1 MDEEKLSEIID
12 SQDPALATHDP
23 VHNEDEDNK
32 PPGLSFR
39 AVNPVDVQVRNLT
52 VQIDTTPP
60 LWQAS
65 PSQIWNRLR
74 GQKEPEDKTFK
85 TILDGVSASMRP
97 GSLTAIIG
105 SSGSGKTSLL
115 NVMAG
120 RMESSRLRISGSTTF
135 NGDTNISH
143 VRSAYVMQ
151 QDVLI
156 PTLTVRET
164 LQYSADLR
172 LPPPMTRAER
182 MAIVEQVI
190 MELGLKECADTRI
203 GSSAHKGCSGGE
215 KRRTSIGVQML
226 ANPSVLFCDEPT
238 TGLDATSAFQ
248 IIRTLKGLA
257 QKGRTVIVS
266 IHAPRSE
273 IWNLFDNVILLSR
286 GSALYSGPVSG
297 SLPYFEQCGFTLP
310 AFVNPAEFLID
321 LAAIDNRSVDLEN
334 ASLARVNFLKQS
346 WKERSEE
353 ALLGG
358 GEKAQDTIDT
368 SENSQHTD
376 GTALK
381 KVPFSREFRVLTS
394 RTFKTTLRD
403 PMGVAGSL
411 LEAIGMAV
419 INGWIFLQLDKSLAG
434 IRSREGSLY
443 TASSLNG
450 YLVLTY
456 ETFRLTI
463 DIQLFDRERSEGVV
477 SVPGFLLSRRAARL
491 LLEDLPVPILFA
503 VIFYFMVGFRLEAST
518 FFVFLGLT
526 VLTHYIAVTFAAV
539 GVGVSRSFPGAGL
552 VANLSFTLQS
562 FACGYFVQSNQIP
575 VYVRWLKWT
584 AYTFYIFGALCANE
598 FMGTSGPEY
607 GQFYDCPYSTDP
619 LDPAC
624 KEYTGIFIMES
635 LGFPSNWIWRPCVI
649 LVGFVIGFYV
659 LAGLL
664 LQYNRF
670 AMGIAQARKSGGD
683 VKTGKE
689 KITAHPTQDVR
700 RVTISLDKYALDI
713 KKRGLPGRPSRTIS
727 ILKPIT
733 AQFHPGQLNVIMGPS
748 GSGKTSLLNS
758 IARRL
763 HGSVGTQYRLSGNMM
778 YNGAVPSESVIR
790 SVTSFV
796 TQDDDALM
804 PSLTVRESLRF
815 AAGLRLPRWMSQEE
829 KNRRAEEILLKMGLK
844 DCADN
849 LIGSDLI
856 KGISG
861 GEKRRVTIAIQILT
875 DPKILLLD
883 EPTSGLDA
891 FTATSIIDVL
901 NGLAAEG
908 RTLIMTIHQSRSDIF
923 HHFSNLLLLAR
934 GGYPV
939 YAGKGADMI
948 SYFGSLG
955 YECPQQTNPADF
967 ALDLITV
974 DLQQE
979 DREALTRQRV
989 QHLISSWEQVPV
1001 ELSRQTSKI
1010 ATPAELGSLKKQM
1023 HPFRVTF
1030 PLVLHRSAINFFR
1043 QPPLIIARTSQI
1055 IGISIIMAL
1064 FFAPLK
1070 NDYPAV
1076 QSRMGFIQ
1084 EFAALYFIG
1093 MLQNIAVYPPER
1105 DVFYRE
1111 EADNCYS
1118 AETFIL
1124 QYTVLEVPFEIAASI
1139 IFGVVAA
1146 YAVNMERT
1154 PQMLFISAFNCFCI
1168 INCGESVGIMFCTLF
1183 DHVGFSVNV
1192 TSVLLSIS
1200 TILGGIMSLNVN
1212 GVLQALNHLSPIK
1225 YSIANLAPYSM
1236 RNQHFTCTAAERLPN
1251 GQCPIET
1258 GLQVLQLYNLD
1269 TNAALN
1275 VLALAIT
1282 TVVYRLVA
1290 YMLVKAVR
1298 CHGFWD
1304 RIKGMRRWLKLKK
1317 SDAT

>member
-1 MDEEKLSEIID
+1 M
-12 SQDPALATHDP
+12 
-23 VHNEDEDNK
+23 
-32 PPGLSFR
+32 
-39 AVNPVDVQVRNLT
+39 
-52 VQIDTTPP
+52 
-60 LWQAS
+60 
-65 PSQIWNRLR
+65 
-74 GQKEPEDKTFK
+74 
-85 TILDGVSASMRP
+85 
-97 GSLTAIIG
+97 
-105 SSGSGKTSLL
+105 
-115 NVMAG
+115 
-120 RMESSRLRISGSTTF
+120 
-135 NGDTNISH
+135 
-143 VRSAYVMQ
+143 
-151 QDVLI
+151 
-156 PTLTVRET
+156 
-164 LQYSADLR
+164 
-172 LPPPMTRAER
+172 
-182 MAIVEQVI
+182 
-190 MELGLKECADTRI
+190 
-203 GSSAHKGCSGGE
+203 
-215 KRRTSIGVQML
+215 
-226 ANPSVLFCDEPT
+226 
-238 TGLDATSAFQ
+238 DATSAYQ

-286 GSALYSGPVSG
+286 GSALYSGPVSE
-297 SLPYFEQCGFTLP
+297 SLPYFEQCGYVLP
-310 AFVNPAEFLID
+310 PFVNPAEFLID

-334 ASLARVNFLKQS
+334 ASLARVDFLKQS
-346 WKERSEE
+346 WKARSEE
-353 ALLGG
+353 ALGDE
-358 GEKAQDTIDT
+358 EKTQNTADT
-368 SENSQHTD
+368 SENRQNTD
-376 GTALK
+376 ETVLK
-381 KVPFSREFRVLTS
+381 KVPFSREFQVLTS

-518 FFVFLGLT
+518 FFVFLGLNL
-526 VLTHYIAVTFAAV
+526 LTHYIAVTFAAV

-562 FACGYFVQSNQIP
+562 FACGYFVQTNQIP

-598 FMGTSGPEY
+598 FIGVNGPPY
-607 GQFYDCPYSTDP
+607 GQFYDCPYSTNP

-649 LVGFVIGFYV
+649 LVGYVIGFYL

-670 AMGIAQARKSGGD
+670 AMGIAQARKSEGD
-683 VKTGKE
+683 VKAGKE

-700 RVTISLDKYALDI
+700 RVTISLDNYALEI
-713 KKRGLPGRPSRTIS
+713 KKRALPGRPSRTIP
-727 ILKPIT
+727 ILRPIT
-733 AQFHPGQLNVIMGPS
+733 TQFHPGELNVIMGPS
-748 GSGKTSLLNS
+748 GCGKTSLLNS

-763 HGSVGTQYRLSGNMM
+763 HGSASTQYRLSGTMT
-778 YNGAVPSESVIR
+778 YNGAIPSESVIR

-891 FTATSIIDVL
+891 FTATSIMDVL
-901 NGLAAEG
+901 KGLAAEG

-948 SYFGSLG
+948 KYFGSLG
-955 YECPQQTNPADF
+955 YECPRQTNPADF

-974 DLQQE
+974 DLQQA
-979 DREALTRQRV
+979 DREAVTRKKV
-989 QHLISSWEQVPV
+989 QHLISSWEKVPM
-1001 ELSRQTSKI
+1001 ELSRQTSHI

-1043 QPPLIIARTSQI
+1043 QPPLIMARTSQI

-1093 MLQNIAVYPPER
+1093 E
-1105 DVFYRE
+1105 YR
-1111 EADNCYS
+1111 S
-1118 AETFIL
+1118 
-1124 QYTVLEVPFEIAASI
+1124 SS
-1139 IFGVVAA
+1139 
-1146 YAVNMERT
+1146 R
-1154 PQMLFISAFNCFCI
+1154 
-1168 INCGESVGIMFCTLF
+1168 
-1183 DHVGFSVNV
+1183 
-1192 TSVLLSIS
+1192 S
-1200 TILGGIMSLNVN
+1200 T
-1212 GVLQALNHLSPIK
+1212 
-1225 YSIANLAPYSM
+1225 
-1236 RNQHFTCTAAERLPN
+1236 C
-1251 GQCPIET
+1251 
-1258 GLQVLQLYNLD
+1258 
-1269 TNAALN
+1269 
-1275 VLALAIT
+1275 
-1282 TVVYRLVA
+1282 
-1290 YMLVKAVR
+1290 
-1298 CHGFWD
+1298 
-1304 RIKGMRRWLKLKK
+1304 
-1317 SDAT
+1317 